1 MGRWSAERWI
11 PVLAI
16 LLAMQVGAAVA
27 LAVRADRLGAAPPLS
42 QLIDADLK
50 SIDQLALGGPAGGD
64 ESAGQAAAP
73 PARLEL
79 VRKDGHW
86 KLPGSYDAPAADAR
100 VQGLLDKLAGA
111 KRGQPIGTSD
121 AALRHFKVADDEY
134 QRHVGASAS
143 GKVVAHLWLR
153 T

>member
-50 SIDQLALGGPAGGD
+50 SIDQLALGGPAGGG
-64 ESAGQAAAP
+64 ETPGAAAAP
-73 PARLEL
+73 PAPAALGPHRGAPETA
-79 VRKDGHW
+79 RP
-86 KLPGSYDAPAADAR
+86 LPAPAPAPPGRAR
-100 VQGLLDKLAGA
+100 
-111 KRGQPIGTSD
+111 
-121 AALRHFKVADDEY
+121 LRHP
-134 QRHVGASAS
+134 SAPHTTPPH
-143 GKVVAHLWLR
+143 G

>member
-86 KLPGSYDAPAADAR
+86 KLPGPYDAPPPHPR
-100 VQGLLDKLAGA
+100 GHGLLPNPPGPPP
-111 KRGQPIGTSD
+111 R
-121 AALRHFKVADDEY
+121 
-134 QRHVGASAS
+134 
-143 GKVVAHLWLR
+143 
-153 T
+153 